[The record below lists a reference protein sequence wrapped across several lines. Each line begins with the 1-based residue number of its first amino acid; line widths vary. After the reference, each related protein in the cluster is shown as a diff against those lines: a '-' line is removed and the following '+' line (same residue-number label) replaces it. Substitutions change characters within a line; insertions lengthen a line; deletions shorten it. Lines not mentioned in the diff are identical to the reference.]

1 MAIRSKQNQ
10 LLIALVVLVVLI
22 TTPIST
28 SAKGFLDTENS
39 SHEKAIVELVEQGVI
54 SGYPDGTFKPN
65 KTISRSD
72 VVKMMGKWLVSLG
85 YDIPEDYQTKP
96 RFTDSKQIA
105 NEELLKYAALVKDQG
120 VFNGQADGS
129 LNPTGEITR
138 ENMAIVL
145 VRAYNAIHKTD
156 LVGFVAKQTF
166 TRDVK
171 DLGKAKLEA
180 RSFIDVLDFFDIT
193 NPVILSF
200 NPKNTTTRGQFA
212 TFLYKTA
219 SVPVPPEEDKPQ
231 PPTDKSPVWQYN
243 GEQQLNVKN
252 GATFTLPAVQA
263 IDYSGKQIALRTVIT
278 DNAGNVIN
286 EINTSNGGTYTIT
299 YSAIDEAG
307 NRAKDLIITVY
318 VALPSPTEEDDGF
331 VIESIT

>member
-1 MAIRSKQNQ
+1 MPIRSKHYQ
-10 LLIALVVLVVLI
+10 LFIVLVAMIVLI
-22 TTPIST
+22 GAPVTTN
-28 SAKGFLDTENS
+28 AKGFLDTKNS
-39 SHEKAIVELVEQGVI
+39 SHEVAITALVKQGVI
-54 SGYPDGTFKPN
+54 SGYTDGTFKPN
-65 KTISRSD
+65 KTLSRSD

-120 VFNGQADGS
+120 VFNGQSDGS

-180 RSFIDVLDFFDIT
+180 RPFIDVLDFFDIT
-193 NPVILSF
+193 NPVALSF

-212 TFLYKTA
+212 SFLYKTA
-219 SVPVPPEEDKPQ
+219 SVPVPPEVGEPQ
-231 PPTDKSPVWQYN
+231 QPTDKSPVWQYN
-243 GEQQLNVKN
+243 GEQQLHVKN
-252 GATFTLPAVQA
+252 GAQFTLPVVQA
-263 IDYSGKQIALRTVIT
+263 IDYSGKQIALQTVIT
-278 DNAGNVIN
+278 DDAGNIIKELN
-286 EINTSNGGTYTIT
+286 KSNSGTYTIT

-307 NRAKDLIITVY
+307 NKAQDLKITVIIEK
-318 VALPSPTEEDDGF
+318 PSSAEEDDF
-331 VIESIT
+331 VVDSII